1 MSLGVT
7 KMGNQLVPVFD
18 SNRVSQSNIQS
29 YGHVSGRDVN
39 DNRTFNNI
47 TNNTYQGPIVYREDK
62 RLRALVEEHER
73 EIRINSEYKQFS
85 DKLNNFLN
93 RKVEGNLRDLSQ
105 KLIDGDRLHL
115 VEFAMELKESITKK
129 ITKNCHF
136 ESAQKIYTY
145 LLAEIRAA
153 FLNEITSRIKSG
165 DFKHYQIDDAVLD
178 RIIEP
183 LLCNV
188 DGCSL
193 DIDKEELY
201 GLLFILTGN
210 CYIAWD

>member
-1 MSLGVT
+1 MSLAVT

-18 SNRVSQSNIQS
+18 SNRVSLSDIQS
-29 YGHVSGRDVN
+29 DGHVSGRDVN
-39 DNRTFNNI
+39 DNRIFNNI
-47 TNNTYQGPIVYREDK
+47 TNNNYQEPIVYREDK
-62 RLRALVEEHER
+62 RLRALIEEHER
-73 EIRINSEYKQFS
+73 EIRINPEYKQFS

-105 KLIDGDRLHL
+105 KLIDGDRVHL
-115 VEFAMELKESITKK
+115 VEFAMEAKESITKK

-145 LLAEIRAA
+145 LLAEIRIA
-153 FLNEITSRIKSG
+153 FLSEITSRIKSG
-165 DFKHYQIDDAVLD
+165 DFNHYQIDDRILD

-183 LLCNV
+183 LLINV
-188 DGCSL
+188 EGCSL
-193 DIDKEELY
+193 QIDKEELF
-201 GLLFILTGN
+201 GLLYVLTGN